1 LQGHLCTFGQAMK
14 ALQYLNKYFYKYRT
28 KLFVGFLITVVAR
41 IFSLFT
47 PRLIGNSLTAVE
59 QYVKSDDV
67 SLDSI
72 QELLLFNILI
82 IIGASLVS
90 GFFTFLMRQTIIN
103 VSRYVEFD
111 LKNEIFWHYQKLTQ
125 RFYKN
130 NRTGDL
136 MNRISEDVGKV
147 RMYVGPAFMYSIN
160 TVALFIIVISY
171 MISIAPALTLYTILP
186 LPILSVTIYKLSRI
200 INEKS
205 TRVQEVLSK
214 MSSFAQESFSGIGVI
229 KSYNLQ
235 RIMNQ
240 GFDDLASESYQ
251 KNMSLVKV
259 QAWFFPL
266 MILLIGFSNLIVIY
280 VGGNQYI
287 NNEIEIGVLAEF
299 IIYVNM
305 LTWPVAVVG
314 WITSIVQQAEASQER
329 INLFLK
335 EEPEIKDGPGVQK
348 EIKGALELKNVSLR
362 YPETQIQALEN
373 ISLKIPTGTTLGIL
387 GNIGSGKST
396 LLDLITRLYDPS
408 KGKILLD
415 GIDLK
420 EYTLEQLRE
429 AIGSIPQNAFL
440 FSESIEDNIR
450 FGSINA
456 SKEAIQEASKEA
468 VVHKNII
475 AFKKGYQTLL
485 GERGVTLSGGQI
497 QRVSIARAFIKDPKI
512 LLLDDCLS
520 AVDTDT
526 EEEILKHLKKIAQN
540 KTTLIVSHRI
550 SSLKHADQI
559 IVFENGKIVQQ
570 GKHLD
575 LTGVSGYYKELFE
588 RQQAD
593 RNK

>member
-1 LQGHLCTFGQAMK
+1 MEELR
-14 ALQYLNKYFYKYRT
+14 YLNKYFLKYRT
-28 KLFVGFLITVVAR
+28 KLFWGFLITIIAR
-41 IFSLFT
+41 IFSLFA
-47 PRLIGNSLTAVE
+47 PRLIGNSLSSVE
-59 QYVKSDDV
+59 QYLQSGNENTTDIKQ
-67 SLDSI
+67 I
-72 QELLLFNILI
+72 LLINILI
-82 IIGASLVS
+82 IVGTTLVS

-103 VSRYVEFD
+103 VSRYIEFD
-111 LKNEIFWHYQKLTQ
+111 LKNEVFWHYQRLTQ

-160 TVALFIIVISY
+160 TVTLFIIVISY
-171 MISIAPALTLYTILP
+171 MISIAPELTLYTLLP

-200 INEKS
+200 INQKS
-205 TRVQEVLSK
+205 ILVQEMLSK
-214 MSSFAQESFSGIGVI
+214 MSSFAQESFSGIAVI

-235 RIMNQ
+235 KQSIL
-240 GFDDLASESYQ
+240 GFSNLASESYD
-251 KNMSLVKV
+251 KNMDLVKV

-266 MILLIGFSNLIVIY
+266 MVLLIGCSNLIVIY

-287 NNEIEIGVLAEF
+287 NGEIEIGVLAEF

-314 WITSIVQQAEASQER
+314 WITSIVQQAEASQKR
-329 INLFLK
+329 INVFLK
-335 EEPEIKDGPGVQK
+335 EQPEIESGKGVNISAIQ
-348 EIKGALELKNVSLR
+348 GSLEFKKVSLS
-362 YPETQIQALEN
+362 YPETGITAIDN
-373 ISLKIPTGTTLGIL
+373 ISLRIPAGSTLGII

-396 LLDLITRLYDPS
+396 LLDLILRLYDPTS
-408 KGKILLD
+408 GSITLD
-415 GIDLK
+415 GHNLK
-420 EYTLEQLRE
+420 DFTLTELRS
-429 AIGSIPQNAFL
+429 AIGYVPQNAFL

-450 FGSINA
+450 FGSPKASIEEIQKMAKNA
-456 SKEAIQEASKEA
+456 AVHNNIVKFKE
-468 VVHKNII
+468 
-475 AFKKGYQTLL
+475 GYKTLL

-497 QRVSIARAFIKDPKI
+497 QRVSIARALIKDPQV

-526 EEEILKHLKKIAQN
+526 EEEILKNLKSLTKD

-570 GKHLD
+570 GRHLD
-575 LTGVSGYYKELFE
+575 LIEVEGYYKELFE
-588 RQQAD
+588 IQQV
-593 RNK
+593 NNSK